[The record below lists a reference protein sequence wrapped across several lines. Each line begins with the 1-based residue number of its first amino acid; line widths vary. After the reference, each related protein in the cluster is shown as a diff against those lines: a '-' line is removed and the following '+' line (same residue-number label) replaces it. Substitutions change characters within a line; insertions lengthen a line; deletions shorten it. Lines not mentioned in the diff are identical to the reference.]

1 MLKDY
6 NYNQKYNCPS
16 KSNSK
21 CNKFSYLQYLIIH
34 FNQIDN
40 CLKLIKEDIKNNNND
55 IEYLD
60 HKNDLGYTALML
72 SMKSYSI
79 ELITL
84 LIKKGCNINLQND
97 SGYTALMLICESME
111 DYLVD
116 GGEYDTSIYLDFYI
130 EIIQLLIDHD
140 VNLNLKNNIGS
151 HALIMV
157 PFTTKKS
164 FDILKL
170 FVENGLDINIKDE
183 YGDNL
188 LNKAN
193 FYQNDETPNSLE
205 MIKYLINK
213 GIDINSKNND
223 NHTIIDIF
231 MCGDNRYR
239 KFKLLIENG
248 LIIDYDHITHNLSQN
263 IYGDDDND
271 QLRNLFINNIDF
283 NNIEEVKRI
292 YDIIIK
298 INKNWDLYNMV
309 LNNIFI
315 DMIIHKI
322 IINDKWSKLDLYY
335 LLKSKEE
342 YDNILKMNNRNK
354 IKRVN

>member
-1 MLKDY
+1 MLEDY

-40 CLKLIKEDIKNNNND
+40 CLELIKEDIKNNNND

-130 EIIQLLIDHD
+130 EIIQLLIDHN

-151 HALIMV
+151 HALNMV

-183 YGDNL
+183 DGNNL
-188 LNKAN
+188 LIKAQ
-193 FYQNDETPNSLE
+193 FYREDETPDSLIIME
-205 MIKYLINK
+205 YLINK
-213 GIDINSKNND
+213 GIDVNHKNKDNSRVV
-223 NHTIIDIF
+223 DIF
-231 MCGDNRYR
+231 IRDNNRYC
-239 KFKLLIENG
+239 KIKLLMENG
-248 LIIDYDHITHNLSQN
+248 LMIDYNHMTYILLINQ
-263 IYGDDDND
+263 YEDDSD

-292 YDIIIK
+292 YDKIIEIHK
-298 INKNWDLYNMV
+298 IRDLQDLV

-315 DMIIHKI
+315 DMIIYKI
-322 IINDKWSKLDLYY
+322 IINDKWNKLDLYY

-342 YDNILKMNNRNK
+342 YDTILKMNNRNK